1 MEKIRPIQPPAAPA
15 VPQDSARSLD
25 QKKLQDQCSE
35 LNRQAIVPA
44 PDSKAGQSFREIL
57 DSIKP

>member
-1 MEKIRPIQPPAAPA
+1 MENIRPIQPPAAPP
-15 VPQDSARSLD
+15 VPQDSVRSLE
-25 QKKLQDQCSE
+25 QKKLQDQCLE

-44 PDSKAGQSFREIL
+44 PESKAGKDFREIL

>member
-1 MEKIRPIQPPAAPA
+1 M
-15 VPQDSARSLD
+15 PQDSVRSLE
-25 QKKLQDQCSE
+25 QKKLQDQCLE

-44 PDSKAGQSFREIL
+44 PESKAGKDFREIL